1 MGMVF
6 MLREYM
12 NGGVFQTQAAPL
24 YPILPK
30 VPLVMVS
37 REVYKCMLGQ
47 PATSMING
55 WTKPQ
60 VLNHKRACYIHFCVS
75 GRHFFLLATVANGY

>member
-12 NGGVFQTQAAPL
+12 NGGVFQTQSAPL

-55 WTKPQ
+55 
-60 VLNHKRACYIHFCVS
+60 
-75 GRHFFLLATVANGY
+75 